1 MTAESENQMKSRMTE
16 SDAILRAREGD
27 SLGFEYLY
35 DSHRKRVYSVCLRMV
50 KNSADAEDL
59 TQQAFLQVFRKLST
73 FRGESGF
80 STWLHR
86 VTINVV
92 LRHLRR
98 KKPTEARTEDLDGV
112 ATNTEVSHELAADDA
127 SLLGAIDRLTLR
139 RAAQAAV
146 GLSKILFA
154 PRRHWIQTP
163 RNWEDFAMLD
173 RVFQIA
179 VAQGP
184 QADAGF
190 ATRVNRGG
198 PARHCLCVK
207 SRIGHWTEALSFLRT
222 FEVREMWWEHC
233 LGLRPRP
240 ARGGTLRMRNLPS
253 TRRFGLHKL
262 SPG

>member
-35 DSHRKRVYSVCLRMV
+35 NSHRKHVYSVCLRIL

-59 TQQAFLQVFRKLST
+59 TQQTFLQVFRKLGT

-92 LRHLRR
+92 LMHLRR
-98 KKPTEARTEDLDGV
+98 KKPTEARTEDLDSV
-112 ATNTEVSHELAADDA
+112 ATNTEASHELAADDA

-139 RAAQAAV
+139 RAQAA
-146 GLSKILFA
+146 GRLSKILFA
-154 PRRHWIQTP
+154 PRCHWIQTH
-163 RNWEDFAMLD
+163 RNCEDFAMLD

-184 QADAGF
+184 QAAAGF
-190 ATRVNRGG
+190 ATR
-198 PARHCLCVK
+198 
-207 SRIGHWTEALSFLRT
+207 
-222 FEVREMWWEHC
+222 
-233 LGLRPRP
+233 
-240 ARGGTLRMRNLPS
+240 
-253 TRRFGLHKL
+253 
-262 SPG
+262 